1 MSDEN
6 NIDKINKINEINK
19 NITNLL
25 EKYETNELIINK
37 FHNYVVN
44 QLPNILEHINALN
57 EEKINKKQNLIT
69 QSEIFINKF
78 LENNNYYYIPQSE
91 YFIHYDNNNF
101 NLINE
106 DIIIQDIITNMRNAK
121 ENTIINQWTYKNKN
135 TIIKKIKDK
144 NIINC
149 IPESNTIQEILN
161 YFTNYIFLDKINT
174 KYFLTIIGDIIL
186 KKNNECIYLVNNN
199 SKQLLVEFDKHL
211 YNFFKISNGLNQF
224 KYKYYDHDY
233 KLCKIINTNLLD
245 KFSFKNINFLNI
257 LIVSIYYSN
266 RHKNSNVFLL
276 NNQSDTVKINYL
288 LDKTPNIIVNDF
300 LNKYTT
306 NVNNNKINFKDMMY
320 LWKLFLKNECIPNI
334 IFSNNFKNI
343 LINVLEY
350 NESENNFYN
359 ISSKYL
365 PLVIKFNEFW
375 NDNILL
381 DNTNFNEYELDE
393 LLYLFKIKNHKLNIN
408 EVEFLELINHFYP
421 DLEIENNKY
430 ILNIHCNLWNKQ
442 LEIENWLNYYKEKC
456 KNENINYEKSIHNL
470 YSEYLNYYD
479 KNILK
484 ISKKYFNKFLQLNLS
499 NYIIDNNVCPL
510 YWTS

>member
-1 MSDEN
+1 MSDKN
-6 NIDKINKINEINK
+6 NIDKINEINI
-19 NITNLL
+19 NIETLL
-25 EKYETNELIINK
+25 KKYESNELIISK
-37 FHNYVVN
+37 FHNYIVN
-44 QLPNILEHINALN
+44 QLPPILEHINNLN
-57 EEKINKKQNLIT
+57 EEKLNKKQNLIT

-78 LENNNYYYIPQSE
+78 LEHNNYYYIPQSE
-91 YFIHYDNNNF
+91 YFIHYDNENF

-106 DIIIQDIITNMRNAK
+106 DTIIQHIITNMRNDK
-121 ENTIINQWTYKNKN
+121 ENSIINQWTHKNKI
-135 TIIKKIKDK
+135 TIIKKIKEK
-144 NIINC
+144 SIINC

-161 YFTNYIFLDKINT
+161 YFTNYIFLDKIST

-186 KKNNECIYLVNNN
+186 KKQNEFIYLVNNN

-211 YNFFKISNGLNQF
+211 YNYFKISNGLSQF

-257 LIVSIYYSN
+257 LIISIYYSN
-266 RHKNSNVFLL
+266 RHKSSNEFLLSNV
-276 NNQSDTVKINYL
+276 NETKKINYL
-288 LDKTPNIIVNDF
+288 FNKTSTEIVDDF

-306 NVNNNKINFKDMMY
+306 NVNNNKINFKDMLY

-334 IFSNNFKNI
+334 IFSSNFKNI
-343 LINVLEY
+343 LIDKLLY
-350 NESENNFYN
+350 NEEENCFND

-375 NDNILL
+375 NNNIII
-381 DNTNFNEYELDE
+381 DNTCYNEYEIDE
-393 LLYLFKIKNHKLNIN
+393 LLYLFKGKNHKLNIN
-408 EVEFLELINHFYP
+408 EVEFLELINHFYS

-430 ILNIHCNLWNKQ
+430 ILNISCNLWNKQ

-470 YSEYLNYYD
+470 YTDYLNYYD
-479 KNILK
+479 KNVLK
-484 ISKKYFNKFLQLNLS
+484 ISKKYFDKYLYLNLTD
-499 NYIIDNNVCPL
+499 YITDNNINPL
-510 YWTS
+510 YWNS